1 MARHKIRFAF
11 PAKLTRDRQSGGFT
25 VSFCDLPEALT
36 AGDDRAEALEQAVDC
51 LDEAIAGRIADD
63 EEIPIPSVAKRG
75 EALISLG
82 ARMAAKAVLHMA
94 LAESGMSQRKFAR
107 HIGADEKE
115 VRRLLDPR
123 HPSKIDRLAEV
134 LEALDWRM
142 TITFEKTAA

>member
-1 MARHKIRFAF
+1 MARHEARFAF
-11 PAKLTRDRQSGGFT
+11 PAKLTRDRESGGFT
-25 VSFCDLPEALT
+25 VSFRDLPEALT
-36 AGDDRAEALEQAVDC
+36 AGDGRPEALEQAADC
-51 LDEAIAGRIADD
+51 LDETIAGRIADD

-75 EALISLG
+75 EVVISLG
-82 ARMAAKAVLHMA
+82 ARMAAKAALHIA

-107 HIGADEKE
+107 HIGAHEKE
-115 VRRLLDPR
+115 VRRLLNPK

>member
-1 MARHKIRFAF
+1 MARHETRFVF
-11 PAKLTRDRQSGGFT
+11 PAKLTRDRESGGFT
-25 VSFCDLPEALT
+25 VSFRDFPEALT
-36 AGDDRAEALEQAVDC
+36 AGGDRAEALEQAADC

-63 EEIPIPSVAKRG
+63 EEIPFPSVAKRG
-75 EALISLG
+75 EAVISLC
-82 ARMAAKAVLHMA
+82 ARMAAKAVLHIA

-107 HIGADEKE
+107 HVGTHEKE

>member
-1 MARHKIRFAF
+1 M
-11 PAKLTRDRQSGGFT
+11 
-25 VSFCDLPEALT
+25 
-36 AGDDRAEALEQAVDC
+36 
-51 LDEAIAGRIADD
+51 
-63 EEIPIPSVAKRG
+63 AKRG

-82 ARMAAKAVLHMA
+82 VRMAAKAVLHMA
-94 LAESGMSQRKFAR
+94 LAESSMSQRKFAR

-123 HPSKIDRLAEV
+123 HPSKIDRLAEA

>member
-1 MARHKIRFAF
+1 MARHETRFAF
-11 PAKLTRDRQSGGFT
+11 PAKLARDRASGGFT
-25 VSFCDLPEALT
+25 VSFRDLPEALT
-36 AGDDRAEALEQAVDC
+36 AGGDRAGALEQAADC
-51 LDEAIAGRIADD
+51 LDEAIAGRISDG
-63 EEIPIPSVAKRG
+63 EEIPVPSAAKRG
-75 EALISLG
+75 EAVISLG
-82 ARMAAKAVLHMA
+82 ARMAAKAALHIA
-94 LAESGMSQRKFAR
+94 LAESGMTQRKLAR